1 MKTEADKKAEKE
13 ANYKKYEPK
22 EKSNFHENNRNF
34 TSYQDKT
41 WLEKVRQLY
50 RRSISQAV
58 SPFLSLTGLFS

>member
-41 WLEKVRQLY
+41 WLEKVLLGFNPY
-50 RRSISQAV
+50 KI
-58 SPFLSLTGLFS
+58 